1 MEEKNELTELIL
13 NELDLLHADGDMRKK
28 IVRMIESGK
37 AYLADKFGAPIDYD
51 TDKQALELLISYC
64 RYARSNAIEQFPHDF
79 LSEINA
85 LAIRGA
91 IKTFGMEK
99 TSELLRKYSM
109 DMQCNTNDTAQKQ
122 VMD

>member
-1 MEEKNELTELIL
+1 MYKGGAKLEEKNESGLTELIL
-13 NELDLLHADGDMRKK
+13 NELDLLHADSGMTKK
-28 IVRMIESGK
+28 IIRMIESGK

-79 LSEINA
+79 LSEITA

-91 IKTFGMEK
+91 MP
-99 TSELLRKYSM
+99 
-109 DMQCNTNDTAQKQ
+109 NDTAQKQ
-122 VMD
+122 VTD